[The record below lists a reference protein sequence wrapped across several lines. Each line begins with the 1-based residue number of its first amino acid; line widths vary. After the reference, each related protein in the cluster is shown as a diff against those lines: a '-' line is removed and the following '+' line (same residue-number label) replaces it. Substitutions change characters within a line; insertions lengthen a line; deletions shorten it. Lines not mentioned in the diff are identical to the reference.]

1 MNEPEAGA
9 AGEAPAVDAGGPT
22 VTVVGGGIA
31 GLSAALR
38 LAEQGY
44 SVTLYEQKA
53 VLGGNLAS
61 RAEKKGAASLDVYP
75 HMFQG
80 WYRNF
85 WKLMAD
91 VGVKQKKSFTPFN
104 SVYQLRRPKKGH
116 DPSFEKLTDPYSAET
131 VVENLFSGVA
141 SPADMFVFGY
151 ASLDLQ
157 AELVN
162 AKRRLLNTSLTGYLQ
177 SRPYMTTAALNAYE
191 AFVLRVWGLP
201 AYMISALDCR
211 DYAAY
216 CYGAADEPGWLTTAS
231 AQDTVIEPIVD
242 KLNERGAVIAKDT
255 ALEGVTLID
264 VAKEEHFAVDTIQLQ
279 RMDTGDKWAEK
290 VENLVL
296 AVPPS
301 VLAELVLKGER
312 GKRIVDALP
321 GLVELRRIRSQEI
334 PVLHVALKKRL
345 TGLPRDPVALYG
357 SKLNLA
363 FTDISQVWKAPKFK
377 AQTMLAVSCSE
388 PLRQSGPYKNDDAF
402 EMIVE
407 LAEFLPFEPGGKWE
421 DAAADVDWGETA
433 YEANA
438 DAKLTLNAIGTD
450 AWRPHCVPGWVTN
463 LFFAGDFCR
472 HDFGITTVE
481 AAVAT
486 GLAAANGVMAKEKV
500 GTAVDVL
507 KPATVPRELFLTLR
521 YTLLPAAMAAM
532 AWARMSED
540 EEPYNPDEP
549 KPLERMITSPQQELS
564 TLRYLF
570 TPGLPPREEA

>member
-1 MNEPEAGA
+1 
-9 AGEAPAVDAGGPT
+9 
-22 VTVVGGGIA
+22 
-31 GLSAALR
+31 
-38 LAEQGY
+38 
-44 SVTLYEQKA
+44 
-53 VLGGNLAS
+53 
-61 RAEKKGAASLDVYP
+61 
-75 HMFQG
+75 
-80 WYRNF
+80 
-85 WKLMAD
+85 
-91 VGVKQKKSFTPFN
+91 
-104 SVYQLRRPKKGH
+104 
-116 DPSFEKLTDPYSAET
+116 
-131 VVENLFSGVA
+131 
-141 SPADMFVFGY
+141 
-151 ASLDLQ
+151 
-157 AELVN
+157 VN
-162 AKRRLLNTSLTGYLQ
+162 TKRRLLNTSLTGYLQ
-177 SRPYMTTAALNAYE
+177 SKPYMTPAALNAYE

-231 AQDTVIEPIVD
+231 AQDAVIGPIVN
-242 KLNERGAVIAKDT
+242 KLNKLGVVIATNT

-264 VAKEEHFAVDTIQLQ
+264 GAEKEHFAVDTIQLQ
-279 RMDTGDKWAEK
+279 GVELPEK

-301 VLAELVLKGER
+301 VLAELVRKGER

-345 TGLPRDPVALYG
+345 TGLPSDPVALYG

-363 FTDISQVWKAPKFK
+363 FTDISQIWKAPQFK
-377 AQTMLAVSCSE
+377 AGTVLAVSCSE
-388 PLRQSGPYKNDDAF
+388 PLRQSGPYGKDDAF

-407 LAEFLPFEPGGKWE
+407 LAEFLPFEPGDKWE
-421 DAAADVDWGETA
+421 DAAADVDWGMTA
-433 YEANA
+433 YDANA

-450 AWRPHCVPGWVTN
+450 AWRPHSVPGWVTN

-486 GLAAANGVMAKEKV
+486 GLAAANGVIAKEKV

-507 KPATVPRELFLTLR
+507 KPATLPRELFVSLR
-521 YTLLPAAMAAM
+521 YTLLPAALAAM
-532 AWARMSED
+532 AWARASED
-540 EEPYNPDEP
+540 GSEEPYNPGEP
-549 KPLERMITSPQQELS
+549 KPIERMIVRPQQELS

-570 TPGLPPREEA
+570 TPGLPPRENPR